1 MPAISEIKHKREAIL
16 QVASSY
22 GATNIRVFGSVA
34 RGEDKQNSDIDLLIN
49 LEEGRSLF
57 DLIDLKNK
65 LEEILDRKVGVVTE
79 ESVHWYL
86 KDKIKE
92 EAIEI

>member
-1 MPAISEIKHKREAIL
+1 MLVVSEIKNKRKEIL
-16 QVASSY
+16 QIASNY

-34 RGEDKQNSDIDLLIN
+34 RGEEKQNSDIDLLVT

-57 DLIDLKNK
+57 DLIDLKIK
-65 LEEILDRKVGVVTE
+65 LEEILNRKVDLVTE

-86 KDKIKE
+86 KDNIKK
-92 EAIEI
+92 EAIKI